1 MKKQQ
6 YTFKK
11 TISSILFVLIM
22 TFYFS
27 PIVEST
33 ENTNIIH
40 GRILMG
46 TKGELLPDNII
57 AKLFKIEESL
67 NQIIEIESS
76 KIDKNGKFKFKHEK
90 QNNIYRILIIGG
102 EYIDYRD
109 ILPGDNGYIEIT
121 IFSST
126 NSLKDISILNYSI
139 MLPIINPK
147 DRNVGFLSVA
157 KVNNSSDRVWIP
169 DIGNPN
175 LTGLDLFRFNLPE
188 GYKSLSVESE
198 LPEGNIMEINTGFA
212 MTNPIP
218 PGEYSIIMSYELE
231 YNKNNFNFPLRLPFG
246 ADNIKIMIPT
256 DAGFLSSKYLKKTE
270 HIFVN
275 NTNFQ
280 VFEGDKIDRGSQLDV
295 NFNNLPEPILQEKI
309 INFINNGSFSI
320 VLISSFSVTLIIVII
335 FMIYKKKSAPE
346 KFTDSQKKNIIL
358 IANLDKDYESKKIS
372 QKHYQSRRKELI
384 DKIMIK

>member
-1 MKKQQ
+1 
-6 YTFKK
+6 
-11 TISSILFVLIM
+11 M

-27 PIVEST
+27 TIVEST
-33 ENTNIIH
+33 ESTNIIH

-57 AKLFKIEESL
+57 VKLFKIEESF
-67 NQIIEIESS
+67 NQIIEIEST
-76 KIDKNGKFKFKHEK
+76 KIDEKGKFEFKHEK
-90 QNNIYRILIIGG
+90 QNYTYRILIIGG

-109 ILPGDNGYIEIT
+109 ILPNENGYIEIT

-139 MLPIINPK
+139 MLPMINSK
-147 DRNVGFLSVA
+147 DRNLGFLSVA
-157 KVNNSSDRVWIP
+157 KVNNSSDKVWIP
-169 DIGNPN
+169 DIKNPN

-256 DAGFLSSKYLKKTE
+256 DEGFLSSKYLKKTE
-270 HIFVN
+270 NIFIN
-275 NTNFQ
+275 NTNFE
-280 VFEGDKIDRGSQLDV
+280 VFEGNKIDRGSQLDV
-295 NFNNLPEPILQEKI
+295 SFNNLPEPTLQEKI

-320 VLISSFSVTLIIVII
+320 VLISSFSITLIIVII
-335 FMIYKKKSAPE
+335 FVIYKKKSTPK
-346 KFTDSQKKNIIL
+346 KFSDSQKKNILL
-358 IANLDKDYESKKIS
+358 IANLDKDYELKKIS
-372 QKHYQSRRKELI
+372 QKYYQSRRKELI
-384 DKIMIK
+384 NQIIIRSTNNEL

>member
-90 QNNIYRILIIGG
+90 QNNMYRILIMGG

-188 GYKSLSVESE
+188 AYKSLSV
-198 LPEGNIMEINTGFA
+198 
-212 MTNPIP
+212 
-218 PGEYSIIMSYELE
+218 
-231 YNKNNFNFPLRLPFG
+231 
-246 ADNIKIMIPT
+246 
-256 DAGFLSSKYLKKTE
+256 
-270 HIFVN
+270 
-275 NTNFQ
+275 
-280 VFEGDKIDRGSQLDV
+280 DV
-295 NFNNLPEPILQEKI
+295 N
-309 INFINNGSFSI
+309 
-320 VLISSFSVTLIIVII
+320 
-335 FMIYKKKSAPE
+335 
-346 KFTDSQKKNIIL
+346 D
-358 IANLDKDYESKKIS
+358 
-372 QKHYQSRRKELI
+372 
-384 DKIMIK
+384 